1 MGTLFLPNFLLLV
14 AALPFWN
21 LLRSRTWAQ
30 SAMHGVNAAV
40 VGILAA
46 ALQDPVFTSAIH
58 NRADF
63 ALAAVL
69 FVALVMWRTPP
80 WIIVLL
86 GAAAGAAITLA
97 GQG

>member
-1 MGTLFLPNFLLLV
+1 MQG
-14 AALPFWN
+14 A
-21 LLRSRTWAQ
+21 
-30 SAMHGVNAAV
+30 NAAV

-46 ALQDPVFTSAIH
+46 ALHDPVFTSAIH
-58 NRADF
+58 GRADF

-69 FVALVMWRTPP
+69 FVALTVWKALP

-86 GAAAGAAITLA
+86 GAVAGSAMALA

>member
-1 MGTLFLPNFLLLV
+1 MGALFLPGFLLLV

-21 LLRSRTWAQ
+21 LLRSRTCAQ
-30 SAMHGVNAAV
+30 SAMQGANAAV

-46 ALQDPVFTSAIH
+46 ALHDPVFTSAIH

-86 GAAAGAAITLA
+86 GATAGAAMTLA